1 MRWFE
6 QVNEAFPFVRPN
18 FWAGF
23 WVGILVG
30 AILAGALITAMLVI
44 AARVW

>member
-1 MRWFE
+1 
-6 QVNEAFPFVRPN
+6 VSEAFPFVRPN

-30 AILAGALITAMLVI
+30 AVLAGGLMTAMLVI
-44 AARVW
+44 AARAW